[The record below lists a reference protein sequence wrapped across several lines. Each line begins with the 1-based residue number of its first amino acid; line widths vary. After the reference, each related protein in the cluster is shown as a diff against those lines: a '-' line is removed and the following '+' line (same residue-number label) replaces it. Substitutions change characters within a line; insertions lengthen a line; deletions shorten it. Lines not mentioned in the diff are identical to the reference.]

1 MSKESLESVEKGLE
15 LLRLGS
21 AASDMALDSE
31 IKARNVTYI
40 HAGIE
45 LASYN
50 CQVKL
55 ARIAKMQAMVAAAE
69 STSNGGTPN
78 STAVFPGTC
87 TIHTPSTLLQIN
99 IYIYR
104 SIDRN
109 YRSSWW
115 FQPI

>member
-1 MSKESLESVEKGLE
+1 MSKESLESVEKCLE

-21 AASDMALDSE
+21 TTSGMALDSE

-40 HAGIE
+40 HACGIE

-99 IYIYR
+99 YIYI
-104 SIDRN
+104 DL
-109 YRSSWW
+109 
-115 FQPI
+115 